1 MKKLLLPLIGISAIF
16 LANYTYAKETNMSKI
31 LFVVTSHDKKGE
43 TGEKTG
49 YYLSEVS
56 HPYHV
61 LKNSGLEIDFVSPK
75 GGKAPV
81 DGYNLEDKVNYE
93 FVNDIKAQDK
103 INNTKKPE
111 DINPKDYK
119 VIFYA
124 GGHGTMWDF
133 PDNTKLS
140 KIAGEIYDNNG
151 IVAAVCH
158 GPAALINVKLSNGKY
173 LVDGKN
179 VSSFTNEEEE
189 AVGLTKIVPFLL
201 ENKLKERGAIHKKTS
216 NFKEHIEV
224 SERLVTGQ
232 NPASAKKVGEEIL
245 NLLKK

>member
-1 MKKLLLPLIGISAIF
+1 M
-16 LANYTYAKETNMSKI
+16 NKI
-31 LFVVTSHDKKGE
+31 LFVLTSHDKKGE
-43 TGEKTG
+43 TGQKTG

-75 GGKAPV
+75 GGKPPV
-81 DGYNLEDKVNYE
+81 DGYNLEDKINNE
-93 FVNDIKAQDK
+93 FVNDSKAQEK
-103 INNTKKPE
+103 INNTKTPE
-111 DINPKDYK
+111 EINPQDYK
-119 VIFYA
+119 VIFFA

-133 PDNTKLS
+133 PDNSSLA
-140 KIAGEIYDNNG
+140 KIAGEIYDNGG

-158 GPAALINVKLSNGKY
+158 GPAALINIKLSNGKY

-189 AVGLTKIVPFLL
+189 AAGLTNVVPFLL
-201 ENKLKERGAIHKKTS
+201 ENKLKERGAIHKKS
-216 NFKEHIEV
+216 GKFQEHTEV

-232 NPASAKKVGEEIL
+232 NPASATKVGEEIFI
-245 NLLKK
+245 LLKK